1 MLHVCFGFTFEEATQ
16 QSYLGTL
23 VIVALLLSDH
33 CFQGR
38 LYDGHIL
45 DMVEFG
51 VDEKVSIEDIE
62 GAKKGIGSKPMM
74 VFVGDQWEND
84 SLFKKIQNILLDFF
98 KGDKAD
104 KISMKGVDHLLAC
117 SVVDSKIYVRGYV
130 LTYSKSNSRVP
141 DLSLNPMG
149 PFLDLSVRRHQMA
162 SDDMWKIAC
171 KKSKRFVFAFFF

>member
-1 MLHVCFGFTFEEATQ
+1 
-16 QSYLGTL
+16 
-23 VIVALLLSDH
+23 
-33 CFQGR
+33 
-38 LYDGHIL
+38 
-45 DMVEFG
+45 MVEFG
-51 VDEKVSIEDIE
+51 VDEKVSIDEID

-74 VFVGDQWEND
+74 VFLGDQWEND

-104 KISMKGVDHLLAC
+104 KISMKGVDHVLAC

-130 LTYSKSNSRVP
+130 LTYSKSGSRVP

-149 PFLDLSVRRHQMA
+149 PFLDLSLRRHQMA

-171 KKSKRFVFAFFF
+171 KKSKRYIHSCLCFAVLSCVV